1 MGQYESAYEE
11 FNDRYD
17 LNHDIR
23 AEYVGMKKLGGLDD
37 FTFDTTPTQKIQ
49 KAYVAALAS
58 VMTTY
63 LTKKTKMEAA
73 KNYDMSDVSLGTFIE
88 DFDKVM
94 KAVRTDEEIENEMTY
109 FHTPFLGMDLDHLAN
124 EVWKRIEGFNKP
136 LPEI

>member
-11 FNDRYD
+11 FNDRYG
-17 LNHDIR
+17 LNHNIQ

-37 FTFDTTPTQKIQ
+37 FTFDTNPTQKTQ

-73 KNYDMSDVSLGTFIE
+73 KKLRY
-88 DFDKVM
+88 
-94 KAVRTDEEIENEMTY
+94 VRRLSWY
-109 FHTPFLGMDLDHLAN
+109 LH
-124 EVWKRIEGFNKP
+124 
-136 LPEI
+136 